1 MEIPL
6 FNDIIIIFILSIS
19 VIFICHRFGI
29 PAIVGFLITGVLA
42 GPHGLELVGRVH
54 DVEILAEIGVVLLL
68 FTIGLEFSLKDLL
81 RIKRAVFLGGILQVT
96 LTIGI
101 TFFIA
106 QAFNQSIDTSIFFGF
121 LIALS
126 STAIVLKQLQD
137 KAEIDTPHGSIS
149 LAILIFQDIIVVPM
163 LLFTPLLA
171 GVTEQVSQTL
181 FILFLKGIVIIVV
194 VMVSATI
201 VVPRLLYHIART
213 RSRELF
219 LLSVV
224 AICFGVAWVT
234 FSLGLS
240 LALGAFLAGLIISES
255 EYSYH
260 TIGNIL
266 PLRDIFTSLFFVSIG
281 MLLDLDFVFKQPL
294 FIGLIVL
301 GTLLLKAMTGGLA
314 TLIMGLPLRTVL
326 LVGISLCQVGEFSFV
341 LSKAGMEYGLLGKNT
356 YQLFLAV
363 SIMTMT
369 VTPLIMNLMPSLAEA
384 TLRLRLPEWLK
395 TGFFPVPE
403 GENITKKHFKDHLII
418 VGFGLNGKN
427 VARASRISG
436 IPYCIIEMNPETIRM
451 ERSKGEPIFYGDAL
465 QEAVLDHARIKEA
478 RVLVTTVSDP
488 VATRRIVTIARKSN
502 PKIFIIARTRFLQE
516 MKTLSELGAD
526 EIIPEEF
533 ETSVEI
539 FTRVLTK
546 YLIPRDEI
554 ERFIAEIRSDGYKI
568 FRSSPKKSTSIHD
581 LTFHLSDMEIT
592 SFRIDGNSSFAGQT
606 ISQIGF
612 RKNYGVTL
620 LAVKRDSRILAN
632 PGGDTIIS
640 AHDIII
646 ILGSPTK
653 IAEITRLTVNVDE
666 NISTSSNVSTKI
678 V

>member
-6 FNDIIIIFILSIS
+6 FNDIVIIFILSIS
-19 VIFICHRFGI
+19 VIFVCHRIGI
-29 PAIVGFLITGVLA
+29 PPIVGFLITGVLA

-81 RIKRAVFLGGILQVT
+81 RIKRAVFLGGILQVV

-101 TFFIA
+101 TFITT
-106 QAFNQSIDTSIFFGF
+106 QAFNQSTGTSIFFGF
-121 LIALS
+121 LVALS

-137 KAEIDTPHGSIS
+137 KGEIDTPHGSVS
-149 LAILIFQDIIVVPM
+149 LAILIFQDIIIVPM

-171 GVTEQVSQTL
+171 GAAEQVTQAL
-181 FILFLKGIVIIVV
+181 LILLLKGMVIIAV
-194 VMVSATI
+194 VMLSATF
-201 VVPRLLYHIART
+201 VVPRLLYHIAQT

-260 TIGNIL
+260 AIGNIV
-266 PLRDIFTSLFFVSIG
+266 PLRDIFTSFFFVSIG
-281 MLLDLDFVFKQPL
+281 MLLDLSFLFKQPVL
-294 FIGLIVL
+294 IISIVL
-301 GTLLLKAMTGGLA
+301 GTLFLKTVTAGLA
-314 TLIMGLPLRTVL
+314 TLIMGLPLRTIL

-341 LSKAGMEYGLLGKNT
+341 LSKAGVEYGLLGKDT

-363 SIMTMT
+363 SILTMA
-369 VTPLIMNLMPSLAEA
+369 VTPLIMNLMPSVAEA
-384 TLRLRLPEWLK
+384 TLRLRLPEWLE
-395 TGFFPVPE
+395 TGFFPVAE
-403 GENITKKHFKDHLII
+403 GKNISKKKIRFKDHLII
-418 VGFGLNGKN
+418 IGFGLNGKN
-427 VARASRISG
+427 VARASKIAG
-436 IPYCIIEMNPETIRM
+436 IPYCIIEMNPETIRR

-465 QEAVLDHARIKEA
+465 QEAVLEHAGIKEA

-488 VATRRIVTIARKSN
+488 VVTRRIVTIARNTN
-502 PKIFIIARTRFLQE
+502 PKIYIITRTRFIQE

-554 ERFIAEIRSDGYKI
+554 ERFIAEIRSDGYKV
-568 FRSSPKKSTSIHD
+568 FRSSPKKSASIHD
-581 LTFHLSDMEIT
+581 LAFHLSDMEIT
-592 SFRIDGNSSFAGQT
+592 SLRVDSSSSLVGQT
-606 ISQIGF
+606 ISEIGF
-612 RKNYGVTL
+612 RKNYQVTL
-620 LAVKRDSRILAN
+620 LAIRRDSYIISN

-646 ILGSPTK
+646 VLGLPTK
-653 IAEITRLTVNVDE
+653 IAEITNISINASE
-666 NISTSSNVSTKI
+666 NISSSA
-678 V
+678 

>member
-6 FNDIIIIFILSIS
+6 FNDIVIIFLLSIG
-19 VIFICHRFGI
+19 VIFACHRLGV
-29 PAIVGFLITGVLA
+29 PAIIGFLITGILA
-42 GPHGLELVGRVH
+42 GPHGLQLVSRVH
-54 DVEILAEIGVVLLL
+54 EVEILAEIGVVLLL

-81 RIKRAVFLGGILQVT
+81 RIKKAVFLGGILQVI
-96 LTIGI
+96 LTIGV
-101 TFFIA
+101 TFVIA
-106 QAFNQSIDTSIFFGF
+106 QTFNQSIGTSIFFGF
-121 LIALS
+121 LVALS

-137 KAEIDTPHGSIS
+137 KAEIDSPHGRIS

-163 LLFTPLLA
+163 ILFTPLLA
-171 GVTEQVSQTL
+171 GATEHVSQAL
-181 FILFLKGIVIIVV
+181 LILLLKGIIIIAV
-194 VMVSATI
+194 VMISATYI
-201 VVPRLLYHIART
+201 VPQLLYHIVRT

-224 AICFGVAWVT
+224 AICFGVAWLT

-260 TIGNIL
+260 AIENIL

-281 MLLDLDFVFKQPL
+281 MLLDLGFLFKQPL
-294 FIGLIVL
+294 LIGLIVL
-301 GTLLLKAMTGGLA
+301 GTLLLKTITAGCA
-314 TLIMGLPLRTVL
+314 TIIMGLPIRTVL

-341 LSKAGMEYGLLGKNT
+341 LSKTGMEYGLLGKST

-363 SIMTMT
+363 SILTMAL
-369 VTPLIMNLMPSLAEA
+369 TPLLMNIIPSVAEA

-403 GENITKKHFKDHLII
+403 GKNLSNKKHYQDHLII
-418 VGFGLNGKN
+418 IGFGLNGQN
-427 VARASRISG
+427 LARASKIAG
-436 IPYCIIEMNPETIRM
+436 IPYCIIDMNPEIIRK

-465 QEAVLDHARIKEA
+465 HEGVLERACIKEA
-478 RVLVTTVSDP
+478 RVLVVTISDP
-488 VATRRIVTIARKSN
+488 VATRRIISITRKNN
-502 PKIFIIARTRFLQE
+502 PKVYIIARTRFLRE
-516 MKTLSELGAD
+516 MKILSELGAD

-539 FTRVLTK
+539 FTRVMTK
-546 YLIPRDEI
+546 YLMPRDEI
-554 ERFIAEIRSDGYKI
+554 ERFIAEIRSDGYKVL
-568 FRSSPKKSTSIHD
+568 RSYPKNSASIHD
-581 LTFHLSDMEIT
+581 LAFHLPEMEIT
-592 SFRIDGNSSFAGQT
+592 SFRINCDSSLVGQT

-620 LAVKRDSRILAN
+620 LAIRRDSHILSN

-640 AHDIII
+640 AYDIII
-646 ILGSPTK
+646 LLGLPIK
-653 IAEITRLTVNVDE
+653 LAEIITLSNKADE
-666 NISTSSNVSTKI
+666 YTCNRA
-678 V
+678 